1 MRETVV
7 VNHVESYAGPVKIL
21 HTLPIVPGWGL
32 GWDLIKIHSMQVCYD
47 IKYVRDT
54 SANFR
59 KKLWVE
65 KKHVRFF
72 LFCIFAIY
80 ISISPIPPGSPLLS
94 VPNIIA
100 SPRPNPSIPRPS
112 GNR

>member
-47 IKYVRDT
+47 IKYVYAIHRPT
-54 SANFR
+54 FEKNFGSRRSMSASSSS
-59 KKLWVE
+59 VSSPS
-65 KKHVRFF
+65 
-72 LFCIFAIY
+72 IY
-80 ISISPIPPGSPLLS
+80 PSPRSLLDLLS
-94 VPNIIA
+94 
-100 SPRPNPSIPRPS
+100 SPFPIS
-112 GNR
+112 